1 MSNPMMQM
9 LGAGTA
15 SPTAGVLANVKK
27 IKQSIEM
34 LKNAKNPR
42 ALMMSMPGGKEAAE
56 YIAKCG
62 GDPRKALEQ
71 LAQERGIDIDQIM
84 SALK

>member
-1 MSNPMMQM
+1 MMQM
-9 LGAGTA
+9 LSAGTA
-15 SPTAGVLANVKK
+15 SPTAGMLANVKK
-27 IKQSIEM
+27 IKQTIDM
-34 LKNAKNPR
+34 LKNAKNPQ

-56 YIAKCG
+56 YIKSCG

-71 LAQERGIDIDQIM
+71 LAQERGIDIDQVL

>member
-1 MSNPMMQM
+1 MMQM

-15 SPTAGVLANVKK
+15 NPTAGMLANVSK
-27 IKQSIEM
+27 IKQTITM

-42 ALMMSMPGGKEAAE
+42 ALMMSIPGGKEAAE

-62 GDPRKALEQ
+62 GDPQKALEQ
-71 LAQERGIDIDQIM
+71 LARERGIDIEQIM
-84 SALK
+84 SALR